1 MGPHSTWFSRQ
12 MILQCSGDTEEGQV
26 PEGLGEPLQRES
38 VLIGRGQEL
47 QMEGLFNR
55 DSNVQEP

>member
-1 MGPHSTWFSRQ
+1 
-12 MILQCSGDTEEGQV
+12 MILQCSGDTDEGQV

>member
-1 MGPHSTWFSRQ
+1 
-12 MILQCSGDTEEGQV
+12 MILQCNGEMEEGQV
-26 PEGLGEPLQRES
+26 PEGLGEPPQRES

-55 DSNVQEP
+55 DSNVQEPRSLGNSKV

>member
-1 MGPHSTWFSRQ
+1 
-12 MILQCSGDTEEGQV
+12 MILQCNGEMEEGQV
-26 PEGLGEPLQRES
+26 PEPPQRES

-55 DSNVQEP
+55 DSNVQEPRSLGNSKV

>member
-1 MGPHSTWFSRQ
+1 
-12 MILQCSGDTEEGQV
+12 MILQCSGDTKEGQV
-26 PEGLGEPLQRES
+26 PEGLGEHPQRES
-38 VLIGRGQEL
+38 VLIGRGREL